1 MIASVS
7 NKITL
12 HMNETKKKKKKLIQ
26 PSLEILKNIEIYIK
40 GVKSHV
46 SSIEEALL

>member
-12 HMNETKKKKKKLIQ
+12 HMNETKKKKKLIQ